1 MVPLWAGGESATYG
15 ASYLEGGE
23 IEMSHASSI
32 GALRGGR
39 GLRKLRFRADMPGG
53 ARRPSPGPLETPW
66 YDSAMKKRPDWPK
79 LPGWKTFKGL
89 QASGGFGTPPSVL
102 RELMAKAK
110 KRQPPRSPA
119 RTAKGPRS
127 RAAK

>member
-1 MVPLWAGGESATYG
+1 MVEANPDNAPVLQTTGERYYIAALSEKDGVQRKILWVAVPESCVLAQKC
-15 ASYLEGGE
+15 E
-23 IEMSHASSI
+23 
-32 GALRGGR
+32 
-39 GLRKLRFRADMPGG
+39 
-53 ARRPSPGPLETPW
+53 ARRSVGNPW

-102 RELMAKAK
+102 RELMAQTR
-110 KRQPPRSPA
+110 KRKQELAAQPPRSPA
-119 RTAKGPRS
+119 RTARGPRS